1 VNLSEVQPIGSGTVR
16 QSIARAA
23 QATGVDFD
31 YLLAQAR
38 LESSLDPNAKASTS
52 SAAGL
57 YQFING
63 TWLETLD
70 RHGADYGFGWAGDAI
85 STGEG
90 GQATVDPAMRDAVM
104 QLRFDPDAASLMAGE
119 LARENRD
126 ALRAGLGREPDH
138 TELYL
143 AHFMG
148 RDGALRFLGA
158 LADNPGAT
166 AADLFP
172 AQARANRSIFYEPSG
187 EARSMDGVMG
197 MLRQRFAGALN
208 AAGDPP
214 AFDQLPQFQP
224 RPQAG
229 PLEREF
235 TAMAASH
242 PSTQRVSMAETL
254 RATFGAG
261 EGHAAMPAAVRTAY
275 DRMGAFRL

>member
-1 VNLSEVQPIGSGTVR
+1 MSQVEPIGSGAVR

-57 YQFING
+57 FQFING

-70 RHGADYGFGWAGDAI
+70 RHGANYGFGWAGDAI
-85 STGEG
+85 NADEG
-90 GQATVDPAMRDAVM
+90 GAASVDPAMRDAVM
-104 QLRFDPDAASLMAGE
+104 SLRYDPDAASLMAGE

-126 ALRAGLGREPDH
+126 ALQAGLGREPDH

-148 RDGALRFLGA
+148 REGALRFLGA
-158 LADNPGAT
+158 LAETPGAT

-172 AQARANRSIFYEPSG
+172 AQARANRAIFYAPSG
-187 EARSMDGVMG
+187 EARSMDGVMEV
-197 MLRQRFAGALN
+197 LRQRFAGALN
-208 AAGDPP
+208 ASGEAP
-214 AFDQLPQFQP
+214 AFDDRAPPQPQP
-224 RPQAG
+224 RAG

-235 TAMAASH
+235 TAMAANH
-242 PSTQRVSMAETL
+242 PSGTRVSMAETL
-254 RATFGAG
+254 RQTFGAG
-261 EGHAAMPAAVRTAY
+261 DGQSAMPAAVRTAY